1 MRLSRTTFL
10 FTTVFTAAFLAM
22 APFAFGASKE
32 MQELQRDVAL
42 LQDQVRTL
50 QRAQDEK
57 FAAMQALVQQT
68 LESVN
73 RTNTA
78 VAVMENK
85 INDALKQQQ
94 LSVSAPVASV
104 GQKLDQMAEDFRA
117 VRESVLDM
125 NTRMG
130 KLDAKM
136 ADLQN
141 LINTM
146 QRPAAP
152 PPGGAASPGDI
163 GMTTTQAPTGPP
175 AGMQAGATYTNAYRD
190 YMGKKYDLALQEF
203 SDYLKYFGKTELA
216 PNAQFYIGDLYY
228 RKGDFDNALQAF
240 DAVLEQFSENSK
252 TPDAHYMKGLSLL
265 KMGKRD
271 AAAREFRDVYA
282 KYPDSE
288 VAAQAKEQLKQLGL
302 SVGATSKRK
311 RS

>member
-1 MRLSRTTFL
+1 MSLSRTTL
-10 FTTVFTAAFLAM
+10 LITAVSMAL

-32 MQELQRDVAL
+32 IQELQRDVAL

-68 LESVN
+68 LDSVN

-78 VAVMENK
+78 LAVMENK
-85 INDALKQQQ
+85 FNDTMKQQQ

-152 PPGGAASPGDI
+152 PPGSPNSGDL
-163 GMTTTQAPTGPP
+163 GTTMQAPTGPP
-175 AGMQAGATYTNAYRD
+175 PGMQAGPTYTNAYRD
-190 YMGKKYDLALQEF
+190 YIGKKDDLALQEF
-203 SDYLKYFGKTELA
+203 ADYLKYFPKTDFA
-216 PNAQFYIGDLYY
+216 PNAQYYIADIYY
-228 RKGDFDNALQAF
+228 RKGDYENALPAF
-240 DAVLEQFSENSK
+240 DAVLEQYTESSK
-252 TPDAHYMKGLSLL
+252 TLDAHYMKGMTLL
-265 KMGKRD
+265 KTGKRD

-282 KYPDSE
+282 KDPTSE
-288 VAAQAKEQLKQLGL
+288 IAARAKEQLKLLGL
-302 SVGATSKRK
+302 SVGTTSKRK